1 MAKERVA
8 LWDHLKLLL
17 IACVVLGHFADFFTD
32 QSGICRAIFLFI
44 YAFHMPA
51 FFFVSG
57 LFHSDKNV
65 DKKCLFY
72 LCGGVT
78 IRMTLA
84 LLSRCFGNLR
94 PQFPLLHEDG
104 LPWFLYAL
112 AACTALAWLLRRQN
126 LRFFAVAAVALG
138 CFIGYDAAVGDT
150 LCLSRIIVFA
160 PFYLAGVCAPQ
171 EKISAFRQKHRLLP
185 LAALPVLGGWAAAC
199 FLKTE
204 KLYFLRAFFT
214 GRHPFSAAAAP
225 YGPLLRLGCYL
236 LAALLCAALIAL
248 VPVRPLKGITALGA
262 NTLNV
267 YFWHWPVYMI
277 LEHFFHIRSLFEMG
291 VWGKAGFLALSLA
304 LTVLLA
310 AVPVFRFPLKQIRA
324 AIFRT
329 SAAKPAKTE
338 ETA

>member
-8 LWDHLKLLL
+8 MWDHLKLLL
-17 IACVVLGHFADFFTD
+17 ITLVVIGHFADFFTD
-32 QSGICRAIFLFI
+32 KSEICRAIFLFV

-57 LFHSDKNV
+57 LFYSNKNV
-65 DKKCLFY
+65 GGKCLFY
-72 LCGGVT
+72 VSGGVLC
-78 IRMTLA
+78 RMLLA
-84 LLSRCFGNLR
+84 TLSRLFGN
-94 PQFPLLHEDG
+94 PAPAFPLLHEDG
-104 LPWFLYAL
+104 LPWFLYVL
-112 AACTALAWLLRRQN
+112 AAYTALAWLLRRQN
-126 LRFFAVAAVALG
+126 LRFIVPGLIALG
-138 CFIGYDAAVGDT
+138 CFIGYDPSVGDT
-150 LCLSRIIVFA
+150 LCLSRVIVFA
-160 PFYLAGVCAPQ
+160 PFYFAGVYASP
-171 EKISAFRQKHRLLP
+171 EKIADFRQKHRILP

-199 FLKTE
+199 YLKTE

-248 VPVRPLKGITALGA
+248 VPTRPRKGITSLGE

-267 YFWHWPVYMI
+267 YFWHWPVYMV
-277 LEHFFHIRSLFEMG
+277 LEHFFHIRGLFEMG
-291 VWGKAGFLALSLA
+291 VWGKAGFLALGLA

-324 AIFRT
+324 AIFRA